1 MLQYLKFPVISLVFG
16 LGLAGLLS
24 WLQNPNLIT
33 VLEAILTVLLLCVL
47 EISLSFDNA
56 VVNATIIRRMDH
68 IWRKRFLFWGMLIA
82 VFGMRLLFPV
92 LIVALAGNLSIVD
105 AFMLAIKE
113 PKLYSQMMSEAHL
126 AVSSFGGTFLLMVA
140 LNFFLDS
147 NKETHWISVIEK
159 TFGKLAKIN
168 GAGFIFALIVILVIY
183 SNLDFD
189 SQATFIK
196 SALYGLLTFLCVHG
210 LSELLG
216 DEDLKSVKWLSTGM
230 GLFLYLEVLD
240 ASFSFDGVI
249 GAFAITTQI
258 YEIMIGLGVGAFFV
272 RGLTLYL
279 VEHEKLEQYEFLEHG
294 AFYAL
299 FVLAF
304 FMLLDH
310 FFHFKEWITA
320 LSGAAILILSILYS
334 IYSEKKKAE

>member
-33 VLEAILTVLLLCVL
+33 VLQALLTVLLLCVL

-68 IWRKRFLFWGMLIA
+68 VWRQRFLLWGMLIA

-92 LIVALAGNLSIVD
+92 LIVALAGSLSITD

-126 AVSSFGGTFLLMVA
+126 AVSSFGGVFLLMVA

-147 NKETHWISVIEK
+147 NKETHWISAIEK
-159 TFGKLAKIN
+159 TFGKLAKVN
-168 GAGFIFALIVILVIY
+168 GAGFMFALIVILVIY

-196 SALYGLLTFLCVHG
+196 SALYGLLTYLAVHG

-216 DEDLKSVKWLSTGM
+216 DEDLKSVKWLSSGM

-279 VEHEKLEQYEFLEHG
+279 VEHEKLEQFEFLEHG

-310 FFHFKEWITA
+310 FFHFAEWITA
-320 LSGAAILILSILYS
+320 LSGAGILALSILYS
-334 IYSEKKKAE
+334 MYTEKKSN

>member
-16 LGLAGLLS
+16 LVLAGLLS

-33 VLEAILTVLLLCVL
+33 VLQALLTVLLLCVL

-56 VVNATIIRRMDH
+56 VVNATIIRRMDDV
-68 IWRKRFLFWGMLIA
+68 WRKRFLFWGMLIA

-92 LIVALAGNLSIVD
+92 LIVALAGNLSVTD

-113 PKLYSQMMSEAHL
+113 PKLYSKMMSEAHL
-126 AVSSFGGTFLLMVA
+126 AVSSFGGVFLLMVA
-140 LNFFLDS
+140 LNFFLDQ
-147 NKETHWISVIEK
+147 NKETHWISAIEK

-168 GAGFIFALIVILVIY
+168 GAGFIFALVVILIIY

-189 SQATFIK
+189 AQATFIK
-196 SALYGLLTFLCVHG
+196 SALYGLLTYLCVHG

-279 VEHEKLEQYEFLEHG
+279 VEHEKLEQFEFLEHG

-310 FFHFKEWITA
+310 FFHFQEWITA
-320 LSGAAILILSILYS
+320 LSGAAILGLSILYS
-334 IYSEKKKAE
+334 MYTEKKKAK